1 MSNDIISARMRN
13 DGMLVRVMPDGTERI
28 LSREPLIPMTEEE
41 IEAAALSDPDA
52 LPLTEEQL
60 ARAKPVPRVKTLRR
74 ALQLTQEEFA
84 QRFGLSLATVRDWE
98 QGRTQPD
105 QAASTYLD
113 VIARAPDAVIAALG
127 TAPDVTAER

>member
-1 MSNDIISARMRN
+1 MGENRIVARRRA
-13 DGMLVRVMPDGTERI
+13 DGRVVRVLPDGTERI
-28 LSREPLIPMTEEE
+28 LSREPLQPMAEEE

-52 LPLTEEQL
+52 QPLTEEQF
-60 ARAKPVPRVKTLRR
+60 ARARRIPRVKTLRR
-74 ALQLTQEEFA
+74 ALRMTQEEFA

-113 VIARAPDAVIAALG
+113 VIARAPDAVMTALG
-127 TAPDVTAER
+127 TAPEAMTGR